1 MNEKLK
7 KEDGEKMVDE
17 THFRSLVGNL
27 LYLTATR
34 PDVMFAASL
43 LSRFMHYPSHLH
55 LGVAKRVLRYLQ
67 GTVKLGIKYFR
78 NIEVKLIGHCD
89 SDWGGYIDDMK
100 SMSGY
105 AFSLASSVI
114 SWVSKKQ
121 GSVAQSSTEAE
132 YCSASL
138 ATSQAIWFRR
148 ILEDIKEKQIEATY
162 LLCDNKFAIAIAKK
176 LCFS

>member
-1 MNEKLK
+1 M
-7 KEDGEKMVDE
+7 
-17 THFRSLVGNL
+17 
-27 LYLTATR
+27 
-34 PDVMFAASL
+34 
-43 LSRFMHYPSHLH
+43 
-55 LGVAKRVLRYLQ
+55 
-67 GTVKLGIKYFR
+67 
-78 NIEVKLIGHCD
+78 KLIGHCD

-121 GSVAQSSTEAE
+121 GSVAQSSIEVE
-132 YCSASL
+132 YILASL
-138 ATSQAIWFRR
+138 AAFQAIWFRR